1 MEDRTAVVE
10 TAVGGRKGAGR
21 GDEWTGG
28 RCDGCC
34 GKGGRVGGRTRAR
47 WREVVCER
55 GRGGRG
61 HNRGSGERGGDDGD
75 GGDEEGVHTER
86 VVPEN

>member
-1 MEDRTAVVE
+1 MVWE
-10 TAVGGRKGAGR
+10 R
-21 GDEWTGG
+21 GE
-28 RCDGCC
+28 
-34 GKGGRVGGRTRAR
+34 RTRER
-47 WREVVCER
+47 WREVVFER
-55 GRGGRG
+55 ERDGRG